1 MSLATPERPT
11 AAADVLAQFDELQQ
25 KLVPLWEMIGRTDL
39 GGPLE
44 AENTIVVVPSLNV
57 DVELSSSMQ
66 QAYEERFL
74 FMLFLLRQ
82 PLVRVIYVTSQRIDP
97 DIVDYYLDI
106 LPGVPISDARRRLS
120 LVAPLDGS
128 PRALSQKLLERPRLI
143 AHLRSLIPNL
153 ERAHLVPYNTT
164 DLERELAVRLGIPMY
179 AADPRFWALGTK
191 SGCRRIFA
199 EEGVPHP
206 LGFENLFSVDDII
219 RAIAAMR
226 AEKPT
231 IRSVIAKLNEGVS
244 GMGNAVIDLENLPPP
259 GDPTEP
265 AAIGERLKGMHC
277 ELEDATYDS
286 YVDKVVEK
294 GAVVEE
300 LIAGQE
306 FRSPSAQLRASP
318 LGQLELLS
326 THDQMLGGPRGQTYL
341 GARFPADPGY
351 GPAIMREAEKVG
363 KRFAREGIVGRF
375 ALDFVTVRNERGAW
389 EPYAIEVNLRKGG
402 TTHPFLTLQYLT
414 DGRYDAES
422 GHFYTARGQ
431 QKCYV
436 ASDHVASPAYRMFT
450 PASLFEIVS
459 RQRLHWDQTSQ
470 TGVVMHMLSAI
481 ADAGL
486 VGVTAIADTPAEA
499 EALYQR
505 FVAALDAE
513 AERAQLGE

>member
-82 PLVRVIYVTSQRIDP
+82 PLVRLLYVTSQRIDP

-120 LVAPLDGS
+120 LVTPLDGS
-128 PRALSQKLLERPRLI
+128 PRSLSQKLLERPRLI

-206 LGFENLFSVDDII
+206 LGYENLASPEEIVA
-219 RAIAAMR
+219 AIGRMR
-226 AEKPT
+226 AEKP
-231 IRSVIAKLNEGVS
+231 A
-244 GMGNAVIDLENLPPP
+244 
-259 GDPTEP
+259 
-265 AAIGERLKGMHC
+265 
-277 ELEDATYDS
+277 
-286 YVDKVVEK
+286 
-294 GAVVEE
+294 
-300 LIAGQE
+300 
-306 FRSPSAQLRASP
+306 
-318 LGQLELLS
+318 
-326 THDQMLGGPRGQTYL
+326 
-341 GARFPADPGY
+341 
-351 GPAIMREAEKVG
+351 
-363 KRFAREGIVGRF
+363 
-375 ALDFVTVRNERGAW
+375 
-389 EPYAIEVNLRKGG
+389 LRK
-402 TTHPFLTLQYLT
+402 
-414 DGRYDAES
+414 
-422 GHFYTARGQ
+422 
-431 QKCYV
+431 
-436 ASDHVASPAYRMFT
+436 
-450 PASLFEIVS
+450 
-459 RQRLHWDQTSQ
+459 
-470 TGVVMHMLSAI
+470 
-481 ADAGL
+481 
-486 VGVTAIADTPAEA
+486 
-499 EALYQR
+499 
-505 FVAALDAE
+505 
-513 AERAQLGE
+513 